1 VFAVEMVYVP
11 EGEFNCAK
19 RYAERSSSPGASYD
33 YNYSLRHSLEAPGD
47 NFPIINT
54 FLSPIINSF
63 TMNCNS
69 SLTLTSSVR
78 IKGDA
83 GIDTNLDG
91 IIDNTTFP
99 IGYKSFYCF
108 KYELTEQQYADFLNT
123 LQTNQQVNLVGAGLN
138 ITFNNGLYYSSQPN
152 QACGSSNGM
161 RFLAFADWSGLR
173 PISILEFNKAS
184 YGPFQP
190 IGYSGVNHIRRT
202 SPSCP
207 SCCQSWLFV
216 NDQFLDYFVT
226 LYPASGDKVFYYA
239 GNGINQYYGGIGDI
253 TQRDRLFD
261 VGSLANQNSN
271 KLSAGAS
278 YYGILDLT
286 GNAIEPVVRLE
297 NISNFSSVNGD
308 GSLSVNGSSNVPFWP
323 LSSQI
328 NYIDMYLFWLIDTR
342 QGFRYVRSAE

>member
-1 VFAVEMVYVP
+1 
-11 EGEFNCAK
+11 
-19 RYAERSSSPGASYD
+19 
-33 YNYSLRHSLEAPGD
+33 
-47 NFPIINT
+47 
-54 FLSPIINSF
+54 
-63 TMNCNS
+63 
-69 SLTLTSSVR
+69 
-78 IKGDA
+78 
-83 GIDTNLDG
+83 
-91 IIDNTTFP
+91 
-99 IGYKSFYCF
+99 
-108 KYELTEQQYADFLNT
+108 
-123 LQTNQQVNLVGAGLN
+123 
-138 ITFNNGLYYSSQPN
+138 
-152 QACGSSNGM
+152 
-161 RFLAFADWSGLR
+161 
-173 PISILEFNKAS
+173 
-184 YGPFQP
+184 
-190 IGYSGVNHIRRT
+190 
-202 SPSCP
+202 
-207 SCCQSWLFV
+207 V